1 MGLDPG
7 WQSLAVPCLSL
18 IPGELMYV
26 FIGMRKWNRCLLVN
40 CFQEIDF
47 KNQCLGTGEMAGG

>member
-26 FIGMRKWNRCLLVN
+26 FIGMRKWNRC
-40 CFQEIDF
+40 QEIDF